1 MPSFGPRLRPLRYQ
15 AFKRL
20 NRVAGLIVVFVL
32 GMLLQLSAQ
41 SGIWLDVPFV
51 KQEKYLCGAACIS
64 MVLQYWA
71 RTELVSQPSGLARPK
86 NVPDIVEIGRA
97 LYSKE
102 DKGIF
107 GKDMQRYFHEHGFQT
122 FTSKAEW
129 VDLVNHLSKGRPL
142 IVCLKLNEE
151 SSPFHYVVVTG
162 LDQQQS
168 LILINDPA
176 QRKLLKVGRA
186 GFEKAW
192 NLTSNWTLLAIPQ
205 DPSGS
210 VVNSSHVR

>member
-1 MPSFGPRLRPLRYQ
+1 M
-15 AFKRL
+15 
-20 NRVAGLIVVFVL
+20 L

-64 MVLQYWA
+64 MVMQYWA
-71 RTELVSQPSGLARPK
+71 KSDQVSESSELARPK
-86 NVPDIVEIGRA
+86 NIPDINEIGQA
-97 LYSKE
+97 VYSKE
-102 DKGIF
+102 AKGVF

-122 FTSKAEW
+122 FTFKAEW

-162 LDQQQS
+162 LDQQQG

-176 QRKLLKVGRA
+176 QRKLLKVNRA

-192 NLTSNWTLLAIPQ
+192 NLTSNWTLLALPHTF
-205 DPSGS
+205 SGS
-210 VVNSSHVR
+210 FVNSLHAR

>member
-1 MPSFGPRLRPLRYQ
+1 MSALGPRLKPLSHS

-20 NRVAGLIVVFVL
+20 NRVASLSAVAVL
-32 GMLLQLSAQ
+32 AMLLGLLAQ

-64 MVLQYWA
+64 MVMQYWA
-71 RTELVSQPSGLARPK
+71 KSDQVSESSELARPK
-86 NVPDIVEIGRA
+86 NVPDINEIGQA
-97 LYSKE
+97 VYSKAA
-102 DKGIF
+102 KGIF

-122 FTSKAEW
+122 FTFKGEW
-129 VDLVNHLSKGRPL
+129 VDFVNHLSKGRPL

-210 VVNSSHVR
+210 VVTSSHVR